1 MRHAQLLLAA
11 LLLVFGLILCADQFH
26 PAQAQTPPVQPNP
39 PAPIHLGTESK
50 LLFDHSGLD
59 AKGNPE
65 TLKDCEFGLSSP
77 LVVDLNQQPTP
88 QLITSATAPVKA
100 GANSVALG
108 PTLSTYS
115 DGQYRLWLRVRDARN
130 NATPWVGGILVAL
143 DAAPPALPT
152 NIRISF
158 DGTASLEIQ
167 GNQVKAE
174 ITGKLAK
181 N

>member
-39 PAPIHLGTESK
+39 PAPI
-50 LLFDHSGLD
+50 
-59 AKGNPE
+59 
-65 TLKDCEFGLSSP
+65 
-77 LVVDLNQQPTP
+77 VVDLNQQPTP